1 MDFWVEKTEDNYKR
15 IVDAFH
21 DFGMPIFDMTKE
33 IFLNNPNSYVF
44 TFGRPPIAIDILTN
58 VKGLKFEEA
67 YSNKLTNE
75 IEVDLFKY
83 LINYNDLIT
92 SKKAAGRSRDL
103 NDIENLEL

>member
-1 MDFWVEKTEDNYKR
+1 MDLWVEKTEDNYKR

-21 DFGMPIFDMTKE
+21 DFEMPIFDMTKE